1 MALIFRTHNLNRAR
15 ERLERVS
22 SRQKEFQINFV
33 RTQQRN
39 QRFRTTPHI
48 VRGVKEHHGGK
59 GLLHRAYH
67 LKFRVKGD
75 KPSLTRAINN
85 FEPQTKG
92 GKFVQTSAKLTNFIV
107 HDVAQTA
114 VDVSLA
120 GETVGIK
127 SAETATREVKNH
139 YQRKY
144 SREAT
149 DDYHKGILFS
159 GRLVFDA
166 VNGTRQH
173 FRLKKQYQLES
184 AKSDVKTAEYQEFQ
198 RNFRPKD
205 QKLKSALRENR
216 TAYRSHQKNCGEFVQ
231 TKRELKFKRKE
242 LKSEKKFKTA
252 EMKNQQKIAKFSK
265 QSLSAVNPLNYSVTR
280 MTASAWQKAVNED
293 SDNDFMRAA
302 DEIKNRVVSPIAQN
316 FTPQARLQR
325 EQKKRDKISDKKDK
339 THTRLIQQEQRLKER
354 NQPRLQRRNRNRPR
368 KSAADKIRE
377 NVREIFHFV
386 KNVYVKEVGAFF
398 GVLAVPV
405 LVFFLIFAFLMM
417 IFSSIVSGG
426 GFTLGTYAAQDYD
439 LSQAEKHYTQLAWNF
454 NQNLL
459 KVGNSSNWKNGLK
472 AFGADTSGMKD
483 KPDEWIWGKS
493 EPFNYE
499 PDYDFD
505 CYKLWSFLCAYYYD
519 FDSENGD
526 IKYWKFKDDTKTLL
540 QELFDSEYEFV
551 YWYDNKSRWEEL
563 ENYNYYGGGGCDSG
577 GSYYRC
583 DQTAYIYD
591 DKPYKYR
598 FKPTAI
604 AGKLKNYKDS
614 DGYICIDSGYRVL
627 NPNDDFAETGLF
639 IMDNR
644 YYSGVKDPFYYI
656 DDATGEYFL
665 MHSGTRYNRSFWGWD
680 STDAWFMISPTDA
693 HVWNNNL
700 NDVGMYGYYEKY
712 VWKTDCRLYYNVH
725 QKDTFENVILN
736 KLKSM
741 NHADERVN
749 YYNLL
754 LSDDMYGNHQ
764 TLKNMTDSDT
774 IRTCNILN
782 GYGYDMQNW
791 NEQHC
796 KISGVHEGIDIQY
809 SANGNLSAPFDCK
822 IAEVIEDRQFIKLLK
837 NDVTYWYDGNG
848 GTKRDTEVYITNA
861 VLTDGL
867 QKGDTITAGQIF
879 AKSTNYQ
886 HCDNF
891 ENPMSDYVHI
901 KVRIDTDGFGWN
913 YIDPRLVF
921 Y

>member
-15 ERLERVS
+15 KRLERVS

-33 RTQQRN
+33 REQQRN

-67 LKFRVKGD
+67 LKFRIKGD
-75 KPSLTRAINN
+75 KPSFTRAINN

-92 GKFVQTSAKLTNFIV
+92 GKFVQTSAKATNFIV

-166 VNGTRQH
+166 VNGTRQQ

-198 RNFRPKD
+198 REFRPKD
-205 QKLKSALRENR
+205 RKLKSDLRENR
-216 TAYRSHQKNCGEFVQ
+216 TAYRFHQKKRVEFVQ
-231 TKRELKFKRKE
+231 TKREIKFKRKE

-265 QSLSAVNPLNYSVTR
+265 QSLSAVNPVNYSVTR

-302 DEIKNRVVSPIAQN
+302 DEIKNRVVSPVAQN
-316 FTPQARLQR
+316 FTPQASLQR

-354 NQPRLQRRNRNRPR
+354 NQPRPQRRNRNRPR
-368 KSAADKIRE
+368 KSVGDKIKE

-398 GVLAVPV
+398 GTVAIMILA
-405 LVFFLIFAFLMM
+405 LFLIFAFLMM

-439 LSQAEKHYTQLAWNF
+439 LSEAEKYYTQLAWKF
-454 NQNLL
+454 NENLL
-459 KVGNSSNWKNGLK
+459 LVGDSDNWKKGLK
-472 AFGADTSGMKD
+472 KFDVDTKNMKD
-483 KPDEWIWGKS
+483 KPDNWYFGKS
-493 EPFNYE
+493 EVYDWT

-505 CYKLWSFLCAYYYD
+505 IYKLWSFLCAYYYN
-519 FDSENGD
+519 FDSKNGD
-526 IKYWKFKDDTKTLL
+526 IKYWKFTETTASLL
-540 QELFDSEYEFV
+540 DELFKSEYEFV
-551 YWYDNKSRWEEL
+551 YWYDNTSHWEYRYQFESNGYYSITGSGVSGDYGYIDISYPDAL
-563 ENYNYYGGGGCDSG
+563 PVRNVTNGNTLYYDLNNGEILNYN
-577 GSYYRC
+577 
-583 DQTAYIYD
+583 D
-591 DKPYKYR
+591 DYSATGWY
-598 FKPTAI
+598 
-604 AGKLKNYKDS
+604 LKNQYVDNYDSSGAKYKGWYQNGEECTYGIYED
-614 DGYICIDSGYRVL
+614 DVL
-627 NPNDDFAETGLF
+627 KIPCPYVIPENN
-639 IMDNR
+639 
-644 YYSGVKDPFYYI
+644 
-656 DDATGEYFL
+656 
-665 MHSGTRYNRSFWGWD
+665 W
-680 STDAWFMISPTDA
+680 IS
-693 HVWNNNL
+693 VL
-700 NDVGMYGYYEKY
+700 KMYD
-712 VWKTDCRLYYNVH
+712 WKTDCRLYYSVK
-725 QKDTFENVILN
+725 QKDTFENIILN

-741 NHADERVN
+741 SHADERVN

-796 KISGVHEGIDIQY
+796 KISEMHEGIDIQY

-822 IAEVIEDRQFIKLLK
+822 IAEVAEDRQFIKLLK

-891 ENPMSDYVHI
+891 ENPMSDYVHV